1 MTEMQTY
8 VRRWLS
14 TSLGVQ
20 GPEGTRL
27 ASTTGIDA
35 GQSLIIAGR
44 HARAARRWQ
53 RDRERLL
60 DDSAITR
67 LAGVTQVLPPPG
79 KHTSR
84 LDHSVEVADI
94 AMLIADRLGLS
105 ADLAGA
111 IGLAHDCGHM
121 VCGHAGEAVFQQ
133 LRPAYSHAKWGADQV
148 LRGRGYSAEVRSGV
162 RTHSWS
168 EAPCTTPEA
177 EIVRW
182 ADRIAY
188 LTSDFADA
196 VELGLVSDAD
206 LPVEITAIVGA
217 TRDEQQQALASAV
230 ISASSRTRRICAR
243 EAEAVALARFR
254 HFNSAAIYRHPEV
267 VARNVEGERLV
278 LAAASE
284 LRARGHSWHQVTTS
298 LTQMTDAE
306 VSDLVTC
313 ATRAA

>member
-1 MTEMQTY
+1 MTELSSY
-8 VRRWLS
+8 VTQWLS
-14 TSLGVQ
+14 TSLGVS

-27 ASTTGIDA
+27 ASTTGIAA
-35 GQSLIIAGR
+35 GQSVTVDRTTRIE
-44 HARAARRWQ
+44 RRWR
-53 RDRERLL
+53 RDREQLVNDPVIR
-60 DDSAITR
+60 R

-84 LDHSVEVADI
+84 FDHSVEVADI

-121 VCGHAGEAVFQQ
+121 VCGHAGEAVYQQ
-133 LRPAYSHAKWGADQV
+133 LRPTYSHAKWGAEQV
-148 LRGRGYSAEVRSGV
+148 LRGRGYSTEVRSGV

-196 VELGLVSDAD
+196 VALGLVSDAQ
-206 LPVEITAIVGA
+206 LPAEITDIIGA

-230 ISASSRTRRICAR
+230 ISASSRARRICTR
-243 EAEAVALARFR
+243 ETEAVALAQFR
-254 HFNSAAIYRHPEV
+254 HFNSAAIYSHPEV
-267 VARNVEGERLV
+267 VARNVEGEQLV
-278 LAAASE
+278 LAAATE
-284 LRARGHSWHQVTTS
+284 LRARGNTWHQVTTQ

-306 VSDLVTC
+306 VSELVTC
-313 ATRAA
+313 TTRAA